1 MAIVENP
8 RSSLPA
14 KLRGLHLFHYGGAPC
29 PQRVRFVLAEKG
41 IRRFADVPWNSE
53 AARHLEAPPGTYIA
67 RAVSLPRQQ
76 NLSAEYAALHP
87 HMVVPAL
94 VHDGVVHIESVDIMN
109 YINDELPGPSLMPE
123 GAPGEICRTLLERAS
138 ALQPA
143 VRHLTYRFSL
153 GSIAK
158 LKSAKQDEVA
168 RLDSPDSPEQL
179 GVFYR
184 KFSNNEIPEAT
195 YLEHLRALER
205 GFAEVEERLAS
216 QDQPWLAGE
225 SFSMADII
233 WAVKTLR
240 IYETGY
246 PFAKTFPHLWGWFER
261 VRARPG
267 FREAIWRDVRIVSR
281 VFRAKG
287 AVQNWLGRG
296 PKTFA
301 RAPALSTSNP

>member
-1 MAIVENP
+1 MAIVGNP
-8 RSSLPA
+8 KSALPA

-41 IRRFADVPWNSE
+41 IRRTADVRWNSE
-53 AARHLEAPPGTYIA
+53 AADSLEAPPGAYIA

-109 YINDELPGPSLMPE
+109 YIDALPGPSLVPD
-123 GAPGEICRTLLERAS
+123 GARGEHCRSLLARA
-138 ALQPA
+138 ADLQPS
-143 VRHLTYRFSL
+143 VRHITYRFSL
-153 GSIAK
+153 GGIAK
-158 LKSAKQDEVA
+158 LKPAKQEEVA
-168 RLDSPDSPEQL
+168 RLDAPDSPEQL

-184 KFSNNEIPEAT
+184 KFSNDEIPEST
-195 YLEHLRALER
+195 YLDHLRALEH
-205 GFAEVEERLAS
+205 GFAEIEASLAR
-216 QDQPWLAGE
+216 DGGPWLTGA

-233 WAVKTLR
+233 WSVKMLR

-246 PFAKTFPHLWGWFER
+246 PFAASFPHAWAWFAR
-261 VRARPG
+261 VRERSG
-267 FREAIWRDVRIVSR
+267 FRKAIWRDVRVASH

-287 AVQNWLGRG
+287 AIQNWLGRG

-301 RAPALSTSNP
+301 QPPALPA